1 MGVHGW
7 SSATEEAGSDL
18 GCSCVTASA
27 PHPLTPAQICLRP
40 LAMLTAHPGVRRA
53 GDFSG

>member
-1 MGVHGW
+1 MVLGHRGSWEGLGVQLCG
-7 SSATEEAGSDL
+7 GF
-18 GCSCVTASA
+18 C